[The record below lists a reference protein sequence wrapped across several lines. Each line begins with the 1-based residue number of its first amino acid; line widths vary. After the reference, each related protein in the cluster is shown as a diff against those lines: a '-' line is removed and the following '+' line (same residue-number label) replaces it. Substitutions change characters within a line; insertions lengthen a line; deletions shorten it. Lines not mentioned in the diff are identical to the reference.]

1 MTVSLA
7 DGTVFD
13 VTSEQT
19 ADIVIAD
26 VPCSGLG
33 IIGKKADIKYRIKAE
48 DIEALVALQRKILTN
63 AWRYVRPGG
72 TLIYSTCTVSRAENE
87 AQVQWLKD
95 NFLLKRWISAKVC
108 RRISHVRLQSRDISS
123 CCRDNV
129 TAMAFFI
136 AKLRRQGQNSEE

>member
-1 MTVSLA
+1 M
-7 DGTVFD
+7 
-13 VTSEQT
+13 
-19 ADIVIAD
+19 
-26 VPCSGLG
+26 PCSGLG

-95 NFLLKRWISAKVC
+95 NFLLETVDISESLPEN
-108 RRISHVRLQSRDISS
+108 IYVRLQSRDISS

-129 TAMAFFI
+129 TAMAFLLQSCAGRDKI
-136 AKLRRQGQNSEE
+136 RKNRV